1 MKTCG
6 NCSSYSPVVTIH
18 TDTSVDR
25 YGSCNARM
33 ARITVPMSV
42 EVTITI
48 RPVDPGLPAEK
59 CPMWQKVGA

>member
-6 NCSSYSPVVTIH
+6 NCSNYNPVVTIQ

-25 YGSCNARM
+25 YGACNAKM

-42 EVTITI
+42 ELSITI
-48 RPVDPGLPAEK
+48 RPVDPSIAAEK
-59 CPMWQKVGA
+59 